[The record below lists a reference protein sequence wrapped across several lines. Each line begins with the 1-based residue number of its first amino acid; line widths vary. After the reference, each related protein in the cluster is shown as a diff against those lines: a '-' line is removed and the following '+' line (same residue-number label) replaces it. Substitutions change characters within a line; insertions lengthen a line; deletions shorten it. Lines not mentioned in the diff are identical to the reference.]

1 MIGWYSSSKTVSK
14 KFSEVV
20 YLDLNFT
27 CLTIKFKSCHHASE
41 HDHSVEDDEK
51 GFFTRLNLSH
61 GGIAMPR

>member
-1 MIGWYSSSKTVSK
+1 MSYEVSK
-14 KFSEVV
+14 KSSEAV
-20 YLDLNFT
+20 YLDLSFI
-27 CLTIKFKSCHHASE
+27 CLTMKFNSLHHASE